1 MALPLSAV
9 FPHSRRLSPEKG
21 PTYHLELDGFRP
33 GGTYMAKNPQVFLL
47 PSFPDHFPTLSKASG
62 ILQPRFPT
70 LLPPIPSLPG
80 LSRQQQHQC
89 HPPAASVLTHVL
101 CPSQVNMPV
110 SF

>member
-1 MALPLSAV
+1 MTLPLSAV

-33 GGTYMAKNPQVFLL
+33 GGTYMAKNLQVFLL

-70 LLPPIPSLPG
+70 PSLLFP
-80 LSRQQQHQC
+80 
-89 HPPAASVLTHVL
+89 
-101 CPSQVNMPV
+101 PSQAFPDSSSTSATPQQPV
-110 SF
+110 S